1 MKIDIVRMHTLVSLY
16 AQESLILSTRVSAA
30 GILRENSLL
39 SHEGGAEL
47 PWQEY
52 YIKYESYYYHDTRL
66 LTPRNYYCTNA

>member
-1 MKIDIVRMHTLVSLY
+1 MKIDIVRMHTLVLLY

-52 YIKYESYYYHDTRL
+52 NIF
-66 LTPRNYYCTNA
+66 

>member
-1 MKIDIVRMHTLVSLY
+1 MKIDIVRMHTLVVSLY

-52 YIKYESYYYHDTRL
+52 YI
-66 LTPRNYYCTNA
+66 